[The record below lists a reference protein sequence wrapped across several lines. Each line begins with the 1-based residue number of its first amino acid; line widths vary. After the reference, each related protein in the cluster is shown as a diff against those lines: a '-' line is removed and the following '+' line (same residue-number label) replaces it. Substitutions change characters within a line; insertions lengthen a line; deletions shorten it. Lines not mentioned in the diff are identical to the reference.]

1 MNKHGLP
8 TLAKR
13 ASHFCR
19 RVSSSEVT
27 EIAPDVQSL
36 HLRYHEHDTDNPRQL
51 FLIVTTISAQSL
63 VAHADDL
70 ISDTVLAASDYLAI
84 SKTWMD
90 DFRLV
95 QLHGFKMKTCRNTA
109 IQ

>member
-13 ASHFCR
+13 ASRLCR
-19 RVSSSEVT
+19 RVSSSRVT
-27 EIAPDVQSL
+27 EIASDAQSL
-36 HLRYHEHDTDNPRQL
+36 HLRDREHDTDNPRQL
-51 FLIVTTISAQSL
+51 FFIVTTISAQTL

-84 SKTWMD
+84 SEACPTTR
-90 DFRLV
+90 FRDEDMKE
-95 QLHGFKMKTCRNTA
+95 HGDPTT
-109 IQ
+109 Q